1 MFAGAIY
8 NAVGG
13 WFVIGRIRT
22 PSNQP
27 SLIATVGLS
36 LFLMEY
42 LRLVQSPVTVWLPPV
57 WSTQWPIARAGSFLV
72 TLTLLSLVTSGI
84 GLAAAVF
91 LIWLMRDSTFG
102 RFWRAFADDARAAA
116 LFGVD
121 GSKLLIQTLALAGA
135 MAGLSGMLIVAQYGG
150 LGFAG
155 GFQFGLKALIA
166 AIIGGI
172 GSVPGALLGGLFVG
186 LFETLWSAYLPI
198 EARDM
203 ALYATLIV
211 FLILRPGGLLGLR
224 DPTPRSV

>member
-1 MFAGAIY
+1 M
-8 NAVGG
+8 
-13 WFVIGRIRT
+13 
-22 PSNQP
+22 
-27 SLIATVGLS
+27 
-36 LFLMEY
+36 
-42 LRLVQSPVTVWLPPV
+42 WLPPV
-57 WSTQWPIARAGSFLV
+57 WSTQWPVARAGDFLV

-84 GLAAAVF
+84 GLASRGLSHLADA
-91 LIWLMRDSTFG
+91 LRARSGDAGAPMRMMPGQRPCSAST
-102 RFWRAFADDARAAA
+102 ATD
-116 LFGVD
+116 
-121 GSKLLIQTLALAGA
+121 LLIQTLALAGA
-135 MAGLSGMLIVAQYGG
+135 MAGLSGLLIVAQYGG

-172 GSVPGALLGGLFVG
+172 GSVPGALVGGLFVG